1 MSADTTR
8 ADESPAG
15 SAESASGSAG
25 SADATTT
32 RPQDD
37 LYLAV
42 NGQWYATAEIP
53 GDLPATGSMY
63 DVHLR
68 SEEQLRELFQQAPA
82 ADADPVRAQVQT
94 MYASFLDADRVEQLD
109 LAPVQAEFA
118 AIDAISSPADFAR
131 VLGELERTGV
141 AGVVSAF
148 VETDDKDSTRYLV
161 NIAQGGLGLPDEG
174 YYHLEQFAPI
184 REAYRGHLERM
195 FELAGVDDPAEAAGR
210 VYSLEATLAEGHWNQ
225 VESRDAT
232 KTYNLRTAAE
242 IAAAVPVFDWTGWIT
257 AMRDGGSADPLDQV
271 VVRQPSYLETMNR
284 ALADLPLDD
293 WKLWLRWNVL
303 RARARYLPQRFVDE
317 NFDFYSRTLAGTTA
331 QRERWKRGVSLV
343 NGTLPEA
350 AGKLFVDKH
359 FPPAAK
365 QRMDELVANLIAAY
379 RASITELDWMS
390 EQTKQRALDKL
401 GKFRAKIGHPDS
413 WRDYSAIEVRPDDL
427 LGNVRRAAAFETDRQ
442 LAKIGAPVDRDE
454 WLMPPQIVNAYY
466 NPGTNEICFPA
477 AILQPPMFDLA
488 ASDAANYGGIGAVIG
503 HEIGHGFD
511 DQGAK
516 YDGDGNMQDW
526 WTDADR
532 AAFAERTD
540 QMIEQFSQLE
550 PLEVPGKKVNGALT
564 VGENIGDLGGLT
576 IALKA
581 YEMANPPGTDS
592 AHSAD
597 SGSGTGGGSDAADDA
612 QRDERRRELF
622 SSYALVWRTKRRKEL
637 AVQYLQIDPHS
648 PPDLR
653 ANIARNLDEFHSSY
667 HTADGDGMWL
677 EPAKRV
683 HIW

>member
-1 MSADTTR
+1 MSADTT
-8 ADESPAG
+8 
-15 SAESASGSAG
+15 SAAA
-25 SADATTT
+25 SADTDTAAADTADAAPGTT

-37 LYLAV
+37 LYLSV

-68 SEEQLRELFQQAPA
+68 SEEQLRDLFAGSDPNA
-82 ADADPVRAQVQT
+82 DTDSGADSDTDVDAGSDADPVRAQVQR
-94 MYASFLDADRVEQLD
+94 MYASFLDADRVERLD
-109 LAPVQAEFA
+109 LAPLQAELA
-118 AIDAISSPADFAR
+118 AIEAISSLPDFAR

-141 AGVVSAF
+141 SGLVSGY
-148 VETDDKDSTRYLV
+148 VDTDDKNSDRYLM
-161 NIAQGGLGLPDEG
+161 NLAQGGLGLPDEG
-174 YYHLEQFAPI
+174 YYRLDQFAPV
-184 REAYRGHLERM
+184 REAYREHLRRM
-195 FELAGVDDPAEAAGR
+195 LELGGVDDAAEAADR
-210 VYSLEATLAEGHWNQ
+210 VYAVEAALAEGHWNQ
-225 VESRDAT
+225 VDSRDAT

-242 IAAAVPVFDWTGWIT
+242 IAAAAPAFDWSGWIT
-257 AMRDGGSADPLDQV
+257 AMRDGGSAEPLAQV
-271 VVRQPSYLETMNR
+271 VVRQPSFLERLNT
-284 ALADLPLDD
+284 ALTDLPLAD
-293 WKLWLRWNVL
+293 WKLWLRWNLL

-317 NFDFYSRTLAGTTA
+317 NFDFYSRTLAGTTT
-331 QRERWKRGVSLV
+331 QRERWKRGVALV
-343 NGTLPEA
+343 NSTLPEA
-350 AGKLFVDKH
+350 GGKLFVDKH

-365 QRMDELVANLIAAY
+365 QRMDELVANLIEAY
-379 RASITELDWMS
+379 RASITDLDWMG
-390 EQTKQRALDKL
+390 EQTKQRALQKL
-401 GKFRAKIGHPDS
+401 DKFRAKIGHPDS
-413 WRDYSAIEVRPDDL
+413 WRDYSTIDVRPDDL

-454 WLMPPQIVNAYY
+454 WLMPPQVVNAYY

-488 ASDAANYGGIGAVIG
+488 GSDAANYGGIGAVIG

-532 AAFAERTD
+532 TAFGERTE
-540 QMIEQFSQLE
+540 QLIEQFAQLE
-550 PLEVPGKKVNGALT
+550 PLDVPGQKVNGALT

-581 YEMANPPGTDS
+581 YEA
-592 AHSAD
+592 AHP
-597 SGSGTGGGSDAADDA
+597 AADTA
-612 QRDERRRELF
+612 ERNARRRELF
-622 SSYALVWRTKRRKEL
+622 TSYALVWRTKRRKEL
-637 AVQYLQIDPHS
+637 AVQFLQIDPHS

-667 HTADGDGMWL
+667 DTADGDGMWL